1 MSKRAFLFDF
11 DGTLVDTMD
20 GFADIAGRVIHE
32 FHPEMSF
39 KDARANYMKTSGAPF
54 FQQCE
59 ILFPGHPA
67 NTEKVKIFEEEKQDG
82 FFKQR
87 FSDDVKY
94 AINALRERGD
104 IAGVSSNN
112 YQELIDKF
120 VKREGLIFDVV
131 LGFNNGFQK
140 GKDHFEFVMKKFSLS
155 NKELTFVGDSLKDA
169 EKAFANKI
177 NFIGKCGTFKKED
190 FLSMNENIKTI
201 NNIRELL
208 NL

>member
-1 MSKRAFLFDF
+1 MTKRAFLFDF

-39 KDARANYMKTSGAPF
+39 AEARANYMKTSGAPF

-59 ILFPGHPA
+59 ILFPGNPSNA
-67 NTEKVKIFEEEKQDG
+67 EKVKIFEEEKQVG

-87 FSDDVKY
+87 FSDDVKF
-94 AINALRERGD
+94 AINALRKRGD

-112 YQELIDKF
+112 YQDLIDKF
-120 VKREGLIFDVV
+120 VDREGLVFDVV
-131 LGFNNGFQK
+131 LGFNDGFQK
-140 GKDHFEFVMKKFSLS
+140 GKDHFEYVMKKFSLS
-155 NKELTFVGDSLKDA
+155 RSELTFVGDSLKDA

-177 NFIGKCGTFKKED
+177 NFIGKCGTFKRDD
-190 FLSMNENIKTI
+190 FLKLDSRIVTV

-208 NL
+208 DL

>member
-1 MSKRAFLFDF
+1 MTKHAFLFDF

-20 GFADIAGRVIHE
+20 GFADIAGRVIHD

-39 KDARANYMKTSGAPF
+39 KEARANYMKTSGAPF

-59 ILFPGHPA
+59 ILFPGHPTNA
-67 NTEKVKIFEEEKQDG
+67 EKVRIFEEEKQVG
-82 FFKQR
+82 FFKQK

-94 AINALRERGD
+94 AINALRKRGD

-112 YQELIDKF
+112 YQELIDRF
-120 VKREGLIFDVV
+120 VKREGLVFDVV
-131 LGFNNGFQK
+131 LGFNDGFQK
-140 GKDHFEFVMKKFSLS
+140 GRDHFEYVMNKFSLS
-155 NKELTFVGDSLKDA
+155 VNELTFVGDSLKDA

-177 NFIGKCGTFKKED
+177 KFIGKCGTFKKDD
-190 FLSMNENIKTI
+190 FLKLDRNITTI

-208 NL
+208 EL

>member
-1 MSKRAFLFDF
+1 MNKRAFLFDF

-39 KDARANYMKTSGAPF
+39 EEARANYMKTSGAPF

-59 ILFPGHPA
+59 ILFPGDPA
-67 NTEKVKIFEEEKQDG
+67 NTEKVKIFENEKQEG
-82 FFKQR
+82 FFNQR
-87 FSDDVKY
+87 FSNDVKFV
-94 AINALRERGD
+94 INALRKRGD

-112 YQELIDKF
+112 YQELIDRF
-120 VKREGLIFDVV
+120 INREGLVFDIV
-131 LGFNNGFQK
+131 LGFNDGFQK
-140 GKDHFEFVMKKFSLS
+140 GRDHFEYVMKKFSLS
-155 NKELTFVGDSLKDA
+155 RKELTFVGDSLKDA

-177 NFIGKCGTFKKED
+177 NFIGKCGTFKRDD
-190 FLSMNENIKTI
+190 FIKLDNRIVTI

-208 NL
+208 DI

>member
-1 MSKRAFLFDF
+1 MNKRAFLFDF

-32 FHPEMSF
+32 FHPGMSYAE
-39 KDARANYMKTSGAPF
+39 ARANYMKTSGAPF

-59 ILFPGHPA
+59 ILFPGDPTNA
-67 NTEKVKIFEEEKQDG
+67 EKVKIFENEKQEG

-87 FSDDVKY
+87 FSDDVKFT
-94 AINALRERGD
+94 IKALRKRGD

-112 YQELIDKF
+112 YQELIDRF
-120 VKREGLIFDVV
+120 VNREGLVFDVV
-131 LGFNNGFQK
+131 LGFNDGFQK
-140 GKDHFEFVMKKFSLS
+140 GRDHFEYVMNKFSLS
-155 NKELTFVGDSLKDA
+155 GSELIFVGDSLKDA

-177 NFIGKCGTFKKED
+177 NFIGKCGTFKRDD
-190 FLSMNENIKTI
+190 FLKLDSRIVTI

-208 NL
+208 DI

>member
-1 MSKRAFLFDF
+1 MTKHAFLFDF

-20 GFADIAGRVIHE
+20 GFADIAGMVIHK
-32 FHPEMSF
+32 FHSEMSF
-39 KDARANYMKTSGAPF
+39 DEARANYLKTSGAPF

-59 ILFPGHPA
+59 MLFPGHPSNA
-67 NTEKVKIFEEEKQDG
+67 EKVKIFEEEKQAG
-82 FFKQR
+82 FFRQK
-87 FSDDVKY
+87 FSDDVIFS
-94 AINALRERGD
+94 INALRKRGD

-120 VKREGLIFDVV
+120 VEREGLIFDVV

-140 GKDHFEFVMKKFSLS
+140 GKDHFEYVMSRFSLTRDQ
-155 NKELTFVGDSLKDA
+155 LTFIGDSLKDA

-177 NFIGKCGTFKKED
+177 NFIGKCGTFKKDD
-190 FLSMNENIKTI
+190 FLKLDGSIVTI

-208 NL
+208 NI